1 MWRYNMWYIL
11 IIILIIVIIW
21 FVYVLNRFIYLKKR
35 IERSKSVIDVFLKER
50 FDLIPNLVESCKG
63 YLNYEKETLSKIVE
77 LRTDFAKNNNQ
88 KSGEKLNKYYKEL
101 IGIFENYPELKANE
115 TILILQKQLEK
126 LESEIAAARRIYVND
141 ITSYNTLVR
150 KIPSNLV
157 AKIFKYQE
165 INYPILE
172 TEEIKIKF

>member
-1 MWRYNMWYIL
+1 MWYIL

-88 KSGEKLNKYYKEL
+88 KSASELNTKWYKNADDMAEAFSSINPFYPKEEVRRML
-101 IGIFENYPELKANE
+101 YEHLRLTTDEVNNRIKGNYAEDIRAYDMVQKEILRMSQFFVDGI
-115 TILILQKQLEK
+115 
-126 LESEIAAARRIYVND
+126 
-141 ITSYNTLVR
+141 VR
-150 KIPSNLV
+150 QFNNL
-157 AKIFKYQE
+157 F
-165 INYPILE
+165 
-172 TEEIKIKF
+172 

>member
-1 MWRYNMWYIL
+1 MWYIL

-21 FVYVLNRFIYLKKR
+21 FVYVLNRFIYLKRR
-35 IERSKSVIDVFLKER
+35 IDRSKYVIDVFLKER

-115 TILILQKQLEK
+115 TILNLQKQLEK

>member
-1 MWRYNMWYIL
+1 MWYIL

-115 TILILQKQLEK
+115 TILNLQKQLEK

>member
-1 MWRYNMWYIL
+1 MWYIL

>member
-1 MWRYNMWYIL
+1 MWYIL

-35 IERSKSVIDVFLKER
+35 IERSKSVIDVFPKER

>member
-1 MWRYNMWYIL
+1 MWYIL

-21 FVYVLNRFIYLKKR
+21 FVYALNRFIYLKKR

-115 TILILQKQLEK
+115 TILNLQKQLEK